1 MYSKVRK
8 SQTRKVE
15 EKEKL
20 NSITGTTQ
28 RPTAVSLPYPSSGR
42 HGRR

>member
-20 NSITGTTQ
+20 NSITGSQPFT
-28 RPTAVSLPYPSSGR
+28 L
-42 HGRR
+42 